1 MRKASVVLMLILFLG
16 ECFGQQAS
24 QEPVTV
30 SGCMMNV
37 NGRFRLLTH
46 GETYI
51 LKGHQSELF
60 SYNGKLV
67 EVTGT
72 VESHTKTPSSGV
84 PLVLH
89 ITSVKKLAETCS

>member
-1 MRKASVVLMLILFLG
+1 MKEVSIALILFLFLG
-16 ECFGQQAS
+16 VCFGQQAS
-24 QEPVTV
+24 PDPVTV
-30 SGCMMNV
+30 SGCVMNM
-37 NGRFRLLTH
+37 NGRFKLLTH

-51 LKGHQSELF
+51 LKGHHSEMF

-72 VESHTKTPSSGV
+72 VESHTKTPSPGI

-89 ITSVKKLAETCS
+89 IKSVRKLAETCS